1 MRLQEVLRTCSNA
14 HVARAALLSIGGAL
28 GAAAAADARRRD
40 EPLGEF
46 VSGLVRDF
54 EVGGGTVRLTR
65 ASRRCRRPSSLSSPA
80 FMRSSLQRTPEAE
93 RLEARPR
100 GGELLVA

>member
-14 HVARAALLSIGGAL
+14 QVARAALLSIGGAL

-54 EVGGGTVRLTR
+54 ESAAEPCVWTR
-65 ASRRCRRPSSLSSPA
+65 AEQAMQASEQPVLAGLYAIVAHGLLKRNVSRRVPRR
-80 FMRSSLQRTPEAE
+80 R
-93 RLEARPR
+93 
-100 GGELLVA
+100 ELLVA